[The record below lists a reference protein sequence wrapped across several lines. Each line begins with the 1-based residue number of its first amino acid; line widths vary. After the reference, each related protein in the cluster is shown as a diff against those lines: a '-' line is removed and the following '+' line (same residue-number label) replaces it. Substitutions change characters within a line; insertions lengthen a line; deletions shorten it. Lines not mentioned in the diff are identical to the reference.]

1 MSDLN
6 FDQCYSAVASRDAR
20 FDGLFIVGVRTTG
33 IYCRPSCPT
42 PITPKRENVQFY
54 VCAAA
59 AQLAGFRA
67 CKRCRPDAIPG
78 SPEWDTRAD
87 LVGRAMRLIADGSVD
102 RDGVAGL
109 ARRLAISE
117 RHLHRI
123 LVEAVGAPPLALARA
138 QRAQTARVLVETT
151 ELAFGDIAFAAGF
164 PSIRQFNE
172 TIREVFAAT
181 PSTLRGAKRL
191 GQATEAG
198 SLTVRLPLRRPY
210 DADAVLGWLGNR
222 AVAGIEEVDG
232 GSYRRTLTLPGGAG
246 TVTLKP
252 SASPGASAGAR
263 TRRGTPASNEVDH
276 VLATF
281 RLGSIADLPA
291 AVARSRRLLDLDAA
305 PESFGSV
312 LGADEVMGRLVR
324 SRPGLRAPGAVDGAE
339 WAVRVI
345 LGQHISVRAARTVTG
360 RLVSLYGKP
369 LDRPDGALTHA
380 FPPPETLAE
389 ADLEPLG
396 LTKARAA
403 AVRNLAGQLAGGEL
417 VLDVGADRREAEERL
432 LAIPGVGP
440 WTVAHVALRSLGDPD
455 AFPAGDLGLQLAATR
470 LGLADHA
477 AALTRR
483 ANRWRPWRGY
493 AAHYLWEATR

>member
-1 MSDLN
+1 MGMSDLN

-42 PITPKRENVQFY
+42 PITPKRGNVQFY

-87 LVGRAMRLIADGSVD
+87 LVGRAMRLIADGAID
-102 RDGVAGL
+102 RAGVSGL
-109 ARRLAISE
+109 ARRLAVSE
-117 RHLHRI
+117 RHLQRI
-123 LVEAVGAPPLALARA
+123 LVDAVGAPPLALARA

-151 ELAFGDIAFAAGF
+151 ELALSDIAFAAGF

-172 TIREVFAAT
+172 TIRQVFAAS
-181 PSTLRGAKRL
+181 PSELRGAKRR
-191 GQATEAG
+191 GEPGEAG
-198 SLTVRLPLRRPY
+198 SLTVRLALRMPY
-210 DADAVLGWLGNR
+210 DSAALLDWLGTR
-222 AVAGIEEVDG
+222 AVTGVEELEG
-232 GSYRRTLTLPGGAG
+232 GCYRRTLTLPGGNG
-246 TVTLKP
+246 TVALEP
-252 SASPGASAGAR
+252 QA
-263 TRRGTPASNEVDH
+263 DH
-276 VLATF
+276 VQATF
-281 RLGSIADLPA
+281 RLGTIADLPA
-291 AVARSRRLLDLDAA
+291 AVARSRRLLDLDADPQA
-305 PESFGSV
+305 IAGV
-312 LGADEVMGRLVR
+312 LGNDETLGRLVR

-360 RLVSLYGKP
+360 RLVATYGKP
-369 LDRPDGALTHA
+369 LDHREGGLTHA
-380 FPPPETLAE
+380 FPSPESLAE
-389 ADLEPLG
+389 ADLVSLG
-396 LTKARAA
+396 LTRARAE
-403 AVRNLAGQLAGGEL
+403 AVRTLSRQLADGKL
-417 VLDVGADRREAEERL
+417 VLDVGADRCEAEEHL

-470 LGLADHA
+470 LGLGDHA
-477 AALTRR
+477 LALAKR

-493 AAHYLWEATR
+493 AAHHLWEETA